1 MSNDVFAQS
10 LLGRSFDTSAHLAEL
25 ADVQAGLLKFLVNAA
40 ALGIL
45 AHAEGIRRVLVLR
58 LRNWD
63 LIRITGA
70 RLIEQVQSVLV
81 SALVTAWHH
90 YGLHVVRC
98 AVVHEGHLLRVNR
111 FLLVDLARLD
121 CDTLGL
127 HVHRAAGTLVAHASV
142 LGLTLTAL
150 GRLLLG
156 EAHILRLH
164 HIRGHT

>member
-1 MSNDVFAQS
+1 
-10 LLGRSFDTSAHLAEL
+10 
-25 ADVQAGLLKFLVNAA
+25 VQAGLLKFLVNAA

-45 AHAEGIRRVLVLR
+45 AHAEGIRGVLVLR

-81 SALVTAWHH
+81 SALVTTWYH

-98 AVVHEGHLLRVNR
+98 AVVHEGHLLRVYW

-121 CDTLGL
+121 CDALGL
-127 HVHRAAGTLVAHASV
+127 HVHRAATGTLVAHASV
-142 LGLTLTAL
+142 LGLTLAAL

-164 HIRGHT
+164 HIGGHT